1 MLELTMFFYFLITVT
16 GAVMYWLYFWSSDE
30 RESNVISK
38 LLILSIVIMVFLMTS
53 GFTIQVDHNMD
64 YRTQRINTVEAVQLN
79 VNLLDKKI
87 LPYIKTIKVTD
98 KECEYNEYYSTL
110 YGQKFEALATA
121 SHDGTITIYPQN
133 QLIITD
139 VFYHEV
145 GHLIDFKHNIT
156 NGAIYKWIYK
166 SKYIPKLSD
175 TNIQED
181 FAEAVKL
188 YFTDSTKLDYYR
200 KLVIER
206 VIMNEKGRW
215 SNYSKSRE

>member
-98 KECEYNEYYSTL
+98 KECEYNHL
-110 YGQKFEALATA
+110 YGFEALATA

-145 GHLIDFKHNIT
+145 GHLIDFQHNIT

-166 SKYIPKLSD
+166 SKYIPKFST

-181 FAEAVKL
+181 FAEAVKY
-188 YFTDSTKLDYYR
+188 YFMDSTKLDYYR
-200 KLVIER
+200 KVIIER
-206 VIMNEKGRW
+206 VINK
-215 SNYSKSRE
+215 